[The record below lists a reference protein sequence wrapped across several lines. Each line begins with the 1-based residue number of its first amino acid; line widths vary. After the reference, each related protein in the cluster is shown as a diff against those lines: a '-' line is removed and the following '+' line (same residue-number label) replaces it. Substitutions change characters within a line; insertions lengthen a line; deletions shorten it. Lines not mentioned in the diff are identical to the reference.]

1 MIRRQPRSTRT
12 DTLFP
17 YTTLFRSVAPKTPY
31 PQSKADTEALLAAQH
46 GEIPIV
52 ILRPAGVYDERCR
65 AAFLAQQIANI
76 YERPFVSYV
85 YPGDPAAG
93 QPYLHID
100 DLCDAVMRTIDQN
113 GRVSGRARVWTYV

>member
-76 YERPFVSYV
+76 YERQFVSYV

-100 DLCDAVMRTIDQN
+100 RKSV
-113 GRVSGRARVWTYV
+113 VSGKSVSVRVDLGGRRLFKKKK